1 MPWKI
6 RKNAWPPNFDN
17 HRALYQMFHQ
27 NDLERSK
34 IIFYIYN
41 CLYLTCDISEHIW
54 VKILDLLIVFW
65 SNKVVGVKWNQG
77 IQYWKHYFYIYY
89 IILCWPLSPS
99 WVPHNFIII
108 LISLKKKK
116 FVLYFNNLKFLFHKN
131 ASYTYQVWLNL
142 VQWI

>member
-77 IQYWKHYFYIYY
+77 IQYWKHYFYIHYPM
-89 IILCWPLSPS
+89 LNFEPLLSPS
-99 WVPHNFIII
+99 QFHNYLNFFI
-108 LISLKKKK
+108 KKKD

>member
-1 MPWKI
+1 MFEMWRKI

-17 HRALYQMFHQ
+17 HSALYQSIYFIFFLLNFHMFHNVWRMCHQ

-108 LISLKKKK
+108 LLSLKKRKI
-116 FVLYFNNLKFLFHKN
+116 LSLF
-131 ASYTYQVWLNL
+131 
-142 VQWI
+142 